1 MTGVRTETTPTT
13 ITTGTGQG
21 ATAHVPTGYPTGASY
36 PRRSNTPTRRAG
48 TDPRTLVVG
57 TMAADTATGGMAA
70 AHTAVGTAVVVD
82 MAVAGTAVVV
92 GTAAADTAAAGTAAA
107 GSAVAADTAA
117 AVGTAADTAV
127 AADTAAAAADT
138 DESVIVTERSPGTTR
153 RMCILYNFL
162 IVPPLRNHWD
172 RDVSI
177 ITSLRSTY
185 ESLIK
190 RART

>member
-1 MTGVRTETTPTT
+1 MTGVRTETTPTA

-21 ATAHVPTGYPTGASY
+21 AGAHVPTGYPTGASY
-36 PRRSNTPTRRAG
+36 PRGSNTPTRRAG
-48 TDPRTLVVG
+48 TDPRDQGVRTLVVG
-57 TMAADTATGGMAA
+57 TMAAGTAAGGMAAVGTAVVGTAVAAGMAA
-70 AHTAVGTAVVVD
+70 AHTA
-82 MAVAGTAVVV
+82 AGTAAVV
-92 GTAAADTAAAGTAAA
+92 GMAAAAAAGT
-107 GSAVAADTAA
+107 V
-117 AVGTAADTAV
+117 
-127 AADTAAAAADT
+127 AAADT
-138 DESVIVTERSPGTTR
+138 DESVIVIERSPGTTR

-185 ESLIK
+185 ESLIS

>member
-1 MTGVRTETTPTT
+1 
-13 ITTGTGQG
+13 
-21 ATAHVPTGYPTGASY
+21 
-36 PRRSNTPTRRAG
+36 
-48 TDPRTLVVG
+48 
-57 TMAADTATGGMAA
+57 
-70 AHTAVGTAVVVD
+70 
-82 MAVAGTAVVV
+82 V
-92 GTAAADTAAAGTAAA
+92 GTAAAGI
-107 GSAVAADTAA
+107 AVAADTAVGTA
-117 AVGTAADTAV
+117 AVVDTAAADTAADTAV
-127 AADTAAAAADT
+127 AAGTVAAADT

-185 ESLIK
+185 ESPIN

>member
-1 MTGVRTETTPTT
+1 
-13 ITTGTGQG
+13 
-21 ATAHVPTGYPTGASY
+21 
-36 PRRSNTPTRRAG
+36 
-48 TDPRTLVVG
+48 
-57 TMAADTATGGMAA
+57 MAADTATGGMAA

-82 MAVAGTAVVV
+82 MAAAGTAVVV
-92 GTAAADTAAAGTAAA
+92 GTAAGTAVAGT
-107 GSAVAADTAA
+107 AVAADTAA

-127 AADTAAAAADT
+127 AAGTVAAGTAAVGTAAAADT

-185 ESLIK
+185 ESLIN

>member
-1 MTGVRTETTPTT
+1 MTGVRTETTPTA

-21 ATAHVPTGYPTGASY
+21 ARAHVPTGYPTGASY

-48 TDPRTLVVG
+48 TDPRDQGVSTLVAG

-82 MAVAGTAVVV
+82 MAAAGTAVVV
-92 GTAAADTAAAGTAAA
+92 GTAVAGTAVAADTAAAGTAAV
-107 GSAVAADTAA
+107 AV
-117 AVGTAADTAV
+117 AVGTV
-127 AADTAAAAADT
+127 AAADT

-162 IVPPLRNHWD
+162 MVLPLRNHWD

-185 ESLIK
+185 ESPIN

>member
-1 MTGVRTETTPTT
+1 MTGVRTETTPTA

-21 ATAHVPTGYPTGASY
+21 AGAHVPTGYPTGASY

-48 TDPRTLVVG
+48 TDPRDQGMSTLVLGTVAAGTAAGGMAAVGTAVVG
-57 TMAADTATGGMAA
+57 TAVAAGMAA
-70 AHTAVGTAVVVD
+70 AHTA
-82 MAVAGTAVVV
+82 AGTAAVV
-92 GTAAADTAAAGTAAA
+92 GMAAAAADTAAAAGT
-107 GSAVAADTAA
+107 V
-117 AVGTAADTAV
+117 
-127 AADTAAAAADT
+127 AAADT
-138 DESVIVTERSPGTTR
+138 DESVIVIERSPGTTR

-185 ESLIK
+185 ESLIN